1 MAYNCYWQTEFV
13 ASLNPQTKTGF
24 KEFTHAKSNL
34 VDVQLSKTI
43 YMILIFSG
51 VISKIE
57 QVLFLKTNSLQ
68 FKKIIEKQLLLLNSN
83 KTIENDENLSG
94 SVERFQ

>member
-68 FKKIIEKQLLLLNSN
+68 FKKNNRKTVNYEIRIKWLL
-83 KTIENDENLSG
+83 KMMKI
-94 SVERFQ
+94 